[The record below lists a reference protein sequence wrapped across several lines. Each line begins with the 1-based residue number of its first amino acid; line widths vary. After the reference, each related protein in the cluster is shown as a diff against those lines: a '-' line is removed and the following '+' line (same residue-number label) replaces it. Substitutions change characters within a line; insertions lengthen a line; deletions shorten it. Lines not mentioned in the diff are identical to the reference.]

1 MHHQHPGGAMQ
12 LTQRWLTFCAVL
24 LILLSA
30 GPARS
35 ADQELLK
42 RLLDQIEKIPMVDT
56 HSHVPLPLRDAQ
68 QFKEAGFH
76 YDVSWLLG
84 STTYAGEFLY
94 GTDWPETRKMLEINA
109 HHAYYRPIRQAL
121 VDLYGLDPGEE
132 LTDDNV
138 KAICARMDAKR
149 REATW
154 YGEVYHRANVRDVI
168 AIEDQPDIDLSTGS
182 QLTYTRL
189 YPMWNVDFE
198 IVYIATPLSE
208 KETKKTGIQHRIDET
223 EKHFGVKL
231 HSLADMEALIDG
243 EITKFFQR
251 GGVGLKS
258 TSAYFRPLNFDTQIP
273 RKDAEAIFTEVVARK
288 PPSEDSRRHL
298 EDYLMTKVLQKLNQ
312 LKKPIQFH
320 TGNQQNWNLVANS
333 NPLELNK
340 LLYDGQ
346 FSDVKFVIMHGGYP
360 FTQEAITMVR
370 YFPNAYLDLAWM
382 TLFSPAAAK
391 RALADAIDMLD
402 GRQLMFGTD
411 SANLEEMY
419 GTVKFTRRVLA
430 EVLAEK
436 VESGFFTEEVALQI
450 ARRILYAN
458 AMELYNLEKS
468 SGHAVEPTSSG
479 QPGPQ

>member
-1 MHHQHPGGAMQ
+1 MQ
-12 LTQRWLTFCAVL
+12 LIQRRIKFCAVL
-24 LILLSA
+24 LVLLST
-30 GPARS
+30 GPAWS
-35 ADQELLK
+35 TDQELLK

-56 HSHVPLPLRDAQ
+56 HSHVPLPVQDAK
-68 QFKEAGFH
+68 QFKETGFH
-76 YDVSWLLG
+76 CDVSWLLG
-84 STTYAGEFLY
+84 STTYVGEFLY
-94 GTDWPETRKMLEINA
+94 GKDWPETRKMLEINA

-121 VDLYGLDPGEE
+121 VDLYGLDPSEE
-132 LTDDNV
+132 LNDDNE
-138 KAICARMDAKR
+138 KTISAGMDAKR
-149 REATW
+149 RDATW
-154 YGEVYHRANVRDVI
+154 YGEVYHRANVQDVI
-168 AIEDQPDIDLSTGS
+168 TIEEQPEIDLSPGN
-182 QLTYTRL
+182 QLPYTRL
-189 YPMWNVDFE
+189 HAMWNVDFE

-223 EKHFGVKL
+223 EKRFGVKL
-231 HSLADMEALIDG
+231 RSLADMEALIDG
-243 EITKFFQR
+243 EITNFFQR

-258 TSAYFRPLNFDTQIP
+258 TSAYFRPLNFDTKIP
-273 RKDAEAIFTEVVARK
+273 RKDAEVIFTEVVARK
-288 PPSEDSRRHL
+288 TPSEDKRRHL

-312 LKKPIQFH
+312 LKKPMQFH

-346 FSDVKFVIMHGGYP
+346 FSDVKFVILHGGYP
-360 FTQEAITMVR
+360 YTQEAITMVR

-402 GRQLMFGTD
+402 GRQLMFGSD

-436 VESGFFTEEVALQI
+436 VESGFLTEKVALQI
-450 ARRILYAN
+450 AHRILHTN

-468 SGHAVEPTSSG
+468 SDHSAKPASSR
-479 QPGPQ
+479 